1 MSQIT
6 KAPAQVKPRTSDEF
20 YGRAITA
27 TLALAAAIIV
37 VAYMLMRPATSVPSG
52 NAGANDLTDGF
63 LPGAIA
69 ANGATLTRNA
79 QALTDGWE
87 ARLVG
92 PAAISRGAI
101 RDGWEAGLVGP
112 TAPTR
117 HEVTDGWESSLF
129 E

>member
-6 KAPAQVKPRTSDEF
+6 KASAQVKPRTNDEF

-37 VAYMLMRPATSVPSG
+37 VAYVLTRPATPIPSG
-52 NAGANDLTDGF
+52 GSDSGNLTDGF

-69 ANGATLTRNA
+69 ANGAVQARDA
-79 QALTDGWE
+79 QALADGWE
-87 ARLVG
+87 ARLVR
-92 PAAISRGAI
+92 PVVMSHAAV
-101 RDGWEAGLVGP
+101 RDGWEAGL
-112 TAPTR
+112 TAPASTG

-129 E
+129 K